1 MGAFTVTSVTG
12 CATGDM
18 GRGKSV
24 VLTAT
29 GPASYDTGG
38 SIIDLSSANTV
49 LTGFVSDA
57 ALVRVTGLKVVGIGA
72 AAADRYHCTYIPAA
86 AGAPATGLIKVR
98 DLDTTGAGAT
108 DGVIQVAGAADLST
122 VTFTFEITGA

>member
-29 GPASYDTGG
+29 GPASYDAGG

-49 LTGFVSDA
+49 LTGLLNEA
-57 ALVRVTGLKVVGIGA
+57 AFVRVTGLKQVGVSA
-72 AAADRYHCTYIPAA
+72 AAADNYYCQYVIAA
-86 AGAPATGLIKVR
+86 AGAPATGKIKVR
-98 DLDTTGAGAT
+98 DADDATAMSEVAGAT
-108 DGVIQVAGAADLST
+108 DLST

>member
-1 MGAFTVTSVTG
+1 MGAFTVTSVIG

-29 GPASYDTGG
+29 GPASYDAGG

-57 ALVRVTGLKVVGIGA
+57 AFVRVTGLKQVGVGA
-72 AAADRYHCTYIPAA
+72 AAADRYYCQYVPGSS
-86 AGAPATGLIKVR
+86 GAPATGKVKVR
-98 DLDTTGAGAT
+98 DADDATAMSEVAGAT
-108 DGVIQVAGAADLST
+108 DLST

>member
-1 MGAFTVTSVTG
+1 MGAFTVTSVVG
-12 CATGDM
+12 CSTGDM

-29 GPASYDTGG
+29 GPASYDAGG
-38 SIIDLSSANTV
+38 SVIDLSSANTV

-57 ALVRVTGLKVVGIGA
+57 AFVRVTGLKVVGIGA
-72 AAADRYHCTYIPAA
+72 AAADRYFCTYVPAA
-86 AGAPATGLIKVR
+86 AGAPATGKVKVR
-98 DLDTTGAGAT
+98 DADDSTAMSEASG
-108 DGVIQVAGAADLST
+108 DLST

>member
-12 CATGDM
+12 CAIGDM
-18 GRGKSV
+18 GRGKRV

-49 LTGFVSDA
+49 LTGLLNEAFFT
-57 ALVRVTGLKVVGIGA
+57 RVTGLKLVGVGA

>member
-1 MGAFTVTSVTG
+1 MGAFTVTGVVG
-12 CATGDM
+12 CATGDI

-29 GPASYDTGG
+29 GPASYDAAG

-57 ALVRVTGLKVVGIGA
+57 AFVRVTGVKLVGIGA
-72 AAADRYHCTYIPAA
+72 AASDRYFCTYVPAA
-86 AGAPATGLIKVR
+86 LGAPATGKVKVR
-98 DLDTTGAGAT
+98 DADDAT
-108 DGVIQVAGAADLST
+108 AMSEVSAAADLSA
-122 VTFTFEITGA
+122 VVFHFEITGA

>member
-1 MGAFTVTSVTG
+1 MGAFTVTSVIG

-29 GPASYDTGG
+29 GPASYDAGG
-38 SIIDLSSANTV
+38 SILDLSSANTV

-57 ALVRVTGLKVVGIGA
+57 AFVRVTGLKQVGVGA
-72 AAADRYHCTYIPAA
+72 AAADRYYCQYVPAA
-86 AGAPATGLIKVR
+86 AGAPATGKVKVR
-98 DLDTTGAGAT
+98 DADDAT
-108 DGVIQVAGAADLST
+108 AMSEASGDLST

>member
-1 MGAFTVTSVTG
+1 MGAFTVTSVIG

-29 GPASYDTGG
+29 GPASYDAAG

-57 ALVRVTGLKVVGIGA
+57 AFVRVTGLKLVGIGA
-72 AAADRYHCTYIPAA
+72 AAADRYFCTYVPAA
-86 AGAPATGLIKVR
+86 AGAPATGKVKVR
-98 DLDTTGAGAT
+98 DANDATAMAEVAGAT
-108 DGVIQVAGAADLST
+108 DLST

>member
-57 ALVRVTGLKVVGIGA
+57 AFVRVTGLKVVGVSA
-72 AAADRYHCTYIPAA
+72 AAAARYHCTYIPAA
-86 AGAPATGLIKVR
+86 AGAPATGKVKVR
-98 DLDTTGAGAT
+98 DADAAT
-108 DGVIQVAGAADLST
+108 AMSEVAGAADLST
-122 VTFTFEITGA
+122 VIFTFEITGA